1 MSEAIVENNIV
12 LFEQKALVF
21 FNRLAEYKAV
31 RKKMDAEEKKLTA
44 AIETAMAEYNIK
56 SFKND
61 VVTITRVD
69 PTESRTIDVKALEQ
83 KENGLYLELLADYP
97 KITKREGYIRIQ
109 VK

>member
-1 MSEAIVENNIV
+1 MENNIV
-12 LFEQKALVF
+12 LFEQKALAF
-21 FNRLAEYKAV
+21 FNRLAEYKLV
-31 RKKMDAEEKKLTA
+31 REKMDAEEKKLKA
-44 AIETAMAEYNIK
+44 AIEAAMTEYDIK

-61 VVTITRVD
+61 VVTITRIE

-97 KITKREGYIRIQ
+97 KVTKREGYIRIQ